1 MPKGMGYGKKAMKKL
16 GKKKVNK
23 MRKRKGMKVM
33 K

>member
-1 MPKGMGYGKKAMKKL
+1 MPKGMGYGKKVMKKL

-23 MRKRKGMKVM
+23 MRKAKGMKVM